1 MENKG
6 CVDWSKGPWLE
17 VMIEN
22 ISKLFVRGVN
32 ILQICSNQYCLKDY
46 PECRNEIK
54 FLGKIA
60 LSYSSVFSRFL
71 NNTLFFYVHYQSGSS
86 KKELNCDL
94 DSWEINHSFMQWSSW
109 FKLFFKQW
117 FKLSLSLSYII
128 TSE

>member
-32 ILQICSNQYCLKDY
+32 ILQSSMQICFTQYCLKDY

-71 NNTLFFYVHYQSGSS
+71 TLYFSS
-86 KKELNCDL
+86 M
-94 DSWEINHSFMQWSSW
+94 S
-109 FKLFFKQW
+109 
-117 FKLSLSLSYII
+117 II
-128 TSE
+128 SQGHHKRIQL

>member
-1 MENKG
+1 
-6 CVDWSKGPWLE
+6 
-17 VMIEN
+17 MIEN

-94 DSWEINHSFMQWSSW
+94 DS
-109 FKLFFKQW
+109 
-117 FKLSLSLSYII
+117 
-128 TSE
+128 